1 MERRTLY
8 YTLLG
13 DPIPLLRARHGLRRT
28 WDSQKQIKL
37 VKGIELRNQHNDHDL
52 LSGPLRVD
60 ISFYFAIPKSR
71 KKNTLLGAPFVQVPD
86 LDNLIK
92 FFFDLGSG
100 ILYDDDKLI
109 VEIISRKLYD
119 NLPRTEIK
127 ITEL

>member
-1 MERRTLY
+1 MERRTLCY
-8 YTLLG
+8 VLQG

-37 VKGIELRNQHNDHDL
+37 VKGIELRNQHNDNPF
-52 LSGPLRVD
+52 LSGPLRLD

-86 LDNLIK
+86 LTNLIK
-92 FFFDLGSG
+92 FIEDVGSG
-100 ILYDDDKLI
+100 ILYDDDRAI

-119 NLPRTEIK
+119 FSPRTEIK